1 MNDIKTVE
9 NRRKNKHIVSNGCIV
24 VLICMILGYMVGA
37 MHSSEN
43 WNLNKFFDTGDVYE
57 LGLRKN
63 EAAGITYQYNDYFL
77 KINEE
82 YATISFTNS
91 NTSIEWRYLYFY
103 TENIPADKLDA
114 ELMIYDE
121 QEALVYHSAMKI
133 TEGEN
138 AVAVCGDKINKITFV
153 FKNEAGIE
161 FNLYKIQLRENIKY
175 VSGGTVLSES
185 AVFFIIFLALFA
197 GIDFY
202 CKYKKIQLK
211 KIPYMEMIQ
220 QIYLELFQMV
230 RKKTGKISEK
240 SRSILRK
247 ICLLTLFSNL
257 LITTKYGDYLQK
269 DYYKYYITV
278 QLLLLILWSMTNA
291 KCRMRII
298 SGNNRMLNAWGIF
311 CILMCISDFVVE
323 KKFAYTGMW
332 MLVIFTLVFF
342 SWNNMKNPTQAIE
355 ELYIVIRI
363 LLIVSCVY
371 CLFFEKYMGFGY
383 IGMTNNPNT
392 LGEFM
397 AMICAIEYT
406 VLDERLYNTDKR
418 FLANIL
424 ELILALTFIE
434 MSDCRASKLVFEIL
448 TISFLVKAIGN
459 FKDKRYRRNVLTAVV
474 IFGIAY
480 LPISTVCSWTAAN
493 LPGQSIEKDIAEE
506 QMIDRGETVYA
517 STLEQRMLY
526 EKLDV
531 YSSGRIRIWQNYL
544 SELNLWGHY
553 GDADIDGAVDK
564 KIGAHN
570 MFITIAYRYGIFS
583 VVPYIFLIL
592 GILKYGFCYMIKMR
606 RAKGSYALMILFT
619 GISYF
624 GSAFLGNMEQPLRYM
639 PWVIFYMMIGYTM
652 IQAENMDE
660 IEEAGE

>member
-1 MNDIKTVE
+1 M
-9 NRRKNKHIVSNGCIV
+9 
-24 VLICMILGYMVGA
+24 
-37 MHSSEN
+37 
-43 WNLNKFFDTGDVYE
+43 
-57 LGLRKN
+57 
-63 EAAGITYQYNDYFL
+63 
-77 KINEE
+77 
-82 YATISFTNS
+82 
-91 NTSIEWRYLYFY
+91 
-103 TENIPADKLDA
+103 
-114 ELMIYDE
+114 
-121 QEALVYHSAMKI
+121 
-133 TEGEN
+133 
-138 AVAVCGDKINKITFV
+138 
-153 FKNEAGIE
+153 
-161 FNLYKIQLRENIKY
+161 
-175 VSGGTVLSES
+175 
-185 AVFFIIFLALFA
+185 
-197 GIDFY
+197 
-202 CKYKKIQLK
+202 
-211 KIPYMEMIQ
+211 
-220 QIYLELFQMV
+220 
-230 RKKTGKISEK
+230 
-240 SRSILRK
+240 
-247 ICLLTLFSNL
+247 
-257 LITTKYGDYLQK
+257 
-269 DYYKYYITV
+269 YI
-278 QLLLLILWSMTNA
+278 
-291 KCRMRII
+291 
-298 SGNNRMLNAWGIF
+298 
-311 CILMCISDFVVE
+311 
-323 KKFAYTGMW
+323 
-332 MLVIFTLVFF
+332 
-342 SWNNMKNPTQAIE
+342 
-355 ELYIVIRI
+355 
-363 LLIVSCVY
+363 
-371 CLFFEKYMGFGY
+371 GFGY

-493 LPGQSIEKDIAEE
+493 LHGQSIEKDIAEE

-553 GDADIDGAVDK
+553 GDADIDGAVD
-564 KIGAHN
+564 
-570 MFITIAYRYGIFS
+570 
-583 VVPYIFLIL
+583 IFLIL

-606 RAKGSYALMILFT
+606 RTKGSYALMILFT